1 MKRNLKG
8 LVKFAQQLS
17 IDTFDPTPTS
27 PTLFRNPTLYSPI
40 DEEKHLEAVT
50 MSSPRQ
56 FYGMTLGPITAA
68 GAITAAPTLIPLAR
82 STAGN
87 ALSRAK
93 KIIPLVGHV
102 AAGLGKEVGKTVWT
116 GGQNL
121 IEDESPI
128 VSTLGQ
134 AYRAVTNVGPVV
146 WYLKNKYN
154 VTSDVLKNLMTRA
167 RTLAQ
172 NAVKKNVNP

>member
-1 MKRNLKG
+1 MRNLRG
-8 LVKFAQQLS
+8 LIKFAQHIGLDQ
-17 IDTFDPTPTS
+17 FDPTPTS
-27 PTLFRNPTLYSPI
+27 PTLFRQPTLYPPI
-40 DEEKHLEAVT
+40 NEKEHLDAVT
-50 MSSPRQ
+50 MSSPGQ

-68 GAITAAPTLIPLAR
+68 GAITAAPTLIPLAH
-82 STAGN
+82 STAGT

-134 AYRAVTNVGPVV
+134 AYRAVTNVGPVA
-146 WYLKNKYN
+146 WWLKNKYN
-154 VTSDVLKNLMTRA
+154 VTADVLKNLIAQAKTR
-167 RTLAQ
+167 AQ
-172 NAVKKNVNP
+172 NALKKNVNP